1 MGKLQFDVNNQVEQ
15 PTIVLCENN
24 YKKIGNLNS
33 VTDIVYKDNMNA
45 ANSLSFTVHKHR
57 DNNELCSLWDKI
69 TDFRIVW
76 IPEFNEYFQIS
87 VSINET
93 DDIIKNVTATALCEA
108 ELSQINIYNLDINS
122 DNDIKFNNYER
133 TSFYNPDNTSLS
145 LLHRI
150 LSKVPHYKI
159 KHVDS
164 TLKNEKRTISAD
176 GTSVYDLLTGD
187 VTTEFD
193 CLFEF
198 DSTDRGVSV
207 YDLLNY
213 CPKCN
218 KRFEDNICPDCGNSS
233 QLIKG
238 YGQDTTIFIN
248 RDNLAQEITLDSN
261 ENEVKNCFKIIA
273 GDDVMS
279 SAVKDVSP
287 NGSEYIMYF
296 SEADYKNMYGGL
308 AKKLQNYDRTLKDN
322 EKQYTQILT
331 DLYNAYDN
339 KAYLISTMMPDI
351 THEVGTAAQQIAKL
365 TSSTLSPVAVKDVES
380 TSVYTVTNA
389 VLGIAKCL
397 INTTDFKLTIEDGST
412 FNNQI
417 WRGRFT
423 VASYIKDDDN
433 NPKDTATSE
442 YISITVNDDLQTYI
456 EQKIKRSIQK
466 EGSDNLSDLF
476 KIEKDEDFKST
487 LKLYCLKRLES
498 FLSAYDGCLQV
509 LNEANCGMSSSP
521 FYDKLYLPYYNRR
534 NYVED
539 EYNERAKQIEAVT
552 VNISNLEW
560 EKQSIQKIL
569 NLRTSL
575 GEEDYLAYL
584 TYLREDKYE
593 NSNYISDGLTNEEII
608 EQAKQLRE
616 KALKELKKSAEMKYT
631 ISSTLNNL
639 LALKEFEPIIN
650 YFETGNYIRMEVDN
664 IIYKMRLLSY
674 EVNFSEDNIQTI
686 NVEFSDVINA
696 KNNALGLK
704 EILDQAKSISSSYP
718 AVVNQMNKNTANAAI
733 APSWVENGLNLTN
746 LKIVST
752 ADNQN
757 MTVDEHG
764 LWMRMYDDITASYDP
779 CWAKL
784 QNNGLY
790 LTKDNG
796 KTIEVGVGEFVYVD
810 PVTKE
815 EVREY
820 GIIAKKIIGK
830 QILGEDRFGIYNA
843 NNTMEFSDNG
853 LFITTNGDDVKNSN
867 AFTIQKQYTK
877 ATGSV
882 YEKQF
887 YIDENGNVTL
897 AGGAKIKWENVN
909 SPEITDIDGLN
920 DYLTQLDGRIQTF
933 SQDDDPSADWTTPS
947 LKKEH
952 IGDIWLDTK
961 NSITRRWLGEKWETI
976 TDSEL
981 SELAKSKAQI
991 FTITPKPPYYVG
1003 DLWVQGENGDIL
1015 TCQQTRLEGGYIDA
1029 DWKIASK
1036 YTDDSGLQNFISND
1050 YADYIEETKDQLDK
1064 KTQTWYQANDP
1075 SIDWKDDSTK
1085 KEHVGDLWYNISST
1099 SKQTFVYISSYTWKE
1114 MEVSKE
1120 VFDTI
1125 DGKAS
1130 IYISKP
1136 NNYKSKDLWI
1146 LDIENSNG
1154 SNSTYPKYKQGTI
1167 LVSTK
1172 DNTGYNVSDW
1182 IEKVRYTDDTKAD
1195 SAYELAESA
1204 KNLGCKLQK
1213 CLGFTTEITSDYVIS
1228 PFIGGGYLQISSD
1241 NRGKVIIDPLGL
1253 VQQSH
1258 IFSIYNNNGDIVMG
1272 VDTSGNG
1279 TFSGDVITKNIIAT
1293 GGNIGGFTISDY
1305 AIDSRTHNA
1314 SNQITARVGMSTNWW
1329 AFYAGADY
1337 NWGTESSPVW
1347 NPIFCVGRDGTLYSQ
1362 NAIIKGNITAT
1373 SGNIGG
1379 FVISETGINSV
1390 DNRVGINTTA
1400 GWGVYAGDMVAGT
1413 DRHIFC
1419 VGLDGAL
1426 YAENASIV
1434 GNITA
1439 NSGRIGNW
1447 HIIDGNLR
1455 YVADENE
1462 QAYLTPTEF
1471 LLSRKEGANLHAYV
1485 GQIYMQNDSQ
1495 SRSISIDCNEGVIS
1509 LGGDWST
1516 PWGDVEG

>member
-1 MGKLQFDVNNQVEQ
+1 MGKLQFDINNQVEQ

-24 YKKIGNLNS
+24 YKKLGNLNS
-33 VTDIVYKDNMNA
+33 VINIVYKDNMKA
-45 ANSLSFTVHKHR
+45 ANPLSFTVHKYR
-57 DNNELCSLWDKI
+57 DNNELCNLWDKI
-69 TDFRIVW
+69 VDFKTVW
-76 IPEFNEYFQIS
+76 IPEFNEYFKIT

-93 DDIIKNVTATALCEA
+93 DDIVKNVTGTALCEF
-108 ELSQINIYNLDINS
+108 ELAQINLYNLDINS
-122 DNDIKFNNYER
+122 DDDIKYNNYER
-133 TSFYNPDNTSLS
+133 TSFYNPDNTSIS

-150 LSKVPHYKI
+150 LSKVPHYTI
-159 KHVDS
+159 KYVDN
-164 TLKNEKRTISAD
+164 TLKSEKRTVSAD
-176 GTSVYDLLTGD
+176 GTSIYDFLTGD
-187 VTTEFD
+187 VSTEFD
-193 CLFEF
+193 CLFKF
-198 DSTDRGVSV
+198 DSTDRSISV

-218 KRFEDNICPDCGNSS
+218 KRIEDDICPDCGNT

-238 YGQDTTIFIN
+238 YGQDTTIFVS
-248 RDNLAQEITLDSN
+248 RDNLGQEMTLDSN
-261 ENEVKNCFKIIA
+261 EGEVKNCFKIIA

-279 SAVKDVSP
+279 AAVKDVSP
-287 NGSEYIMYF
+287 NGSEYITYF
-296 SEADYKNMYGGL
+296 SDSDYGNMQTEL
-308 AKKLQNYDRTLKDN
+308 AKKLKDYDRTVKDN
-322 EKQYTQILT
+322 EKQYTQVLT
-331 DLYNAYDN
+331 DLYDGYDN
-339 KAYLISTMMPDI
+339 KAYLTSTMMPDI
-351 THEVGTAAQQIAKL
+351 SHEVGTAAEQIAKL
-365 TSSTLSPVAVKDVES
+365 TSATLSPVAVKDVS
-380 TSVYTVTNA
+380 ITSVYTVTNA
-389 VLGIAKCL
+389 VLGMAKCL
-397 INTTDFKLTIEDGST
+397 VDTTNFKLTIEDGST
-412 FNNQI
+412 LRNQT
-417 WRGRFT
+417 WHGRFT
-423 VASYIKDDDN
+423 IASYVKDNDG
-433 NPKDTATSE
+433 NPKDTATSNE
-442 YISITVNDDLQTYI
+442 IAVMVNDDLQTYI
-456 EQKIKRSIQK
+456 EQKVKRSIQK
-466 EGSDNLSDLF
+466 EGSDDLSDLF

-487 LKLYCLKRLES
+487 LNLYCLKRLES
-498 FLSAYDGCLQV
+498 FMNAYDGCLQV
-509 LNEANCGMSSSP
+509 LNESNCGMSSSP
-521 FYDKLYLPYYNRR
+521 FYQDLYLPYYNRR
-534 NYVED
+534 NYIED
-539 EYNERAKQIEAVT
+539 EYNERAKQIEAVET
-552 VNISNLEW
+552 NISNLEW
-560 EKQSIQKIL
+560 EKQSIQRAL
-569 NLRTSL
+569 NLVTFL
-575 GEEDYLAYL
+575 GQDDYLLYL

-593 NSNYISDGLTNEEII
+593 NSNYVSDGLSNEEII

-631 ISSTLNNL
+631 ITATLSNL

-650 YFETGNYIRMEVDN
+650 YFEVGNYIRMQIDET
-664 IIYKMRLLSY
+664 IYKMRLLSY
-674 EVNFSEDNIQTI
+674 EITFSEDNIQTI

-696 KNNALGLK
+696 KNNVLGIK
-704 EILDQAKSISSSYP
+704 QILDQAKSISSSFP
-718 AVVNQMNKNTANAAI
+718 SVVNQMNKNTTNAAL

-757 MTVDEHG
+757 MTVDNHG
-764 LWMRMYDDITASYDP
+764 LWMRKYDDITASYDP

-790 LTKDNG
+790 LTKNNG

-815 EVREY
+815 EIQEY

-909 SPEITDIDGLN
+909 TPEITDINGLN

-933 SQDDDPSADWTTPS
+933 SQDDDPSIGWTTPS

-952 IGDIWLDTK
+952 IGDIWFDTK
-961 NSITRRWLGEKWETI
+961 NSVARRWTGEKWEAT

-991 FTITPKPPYYVG
+991 FTITPKPPYYDG
-1003 DLWVQGENGDIL
+1003 DLWVQGKNGDIL
-1015 TCQQTRLEGGYIDA
+1015 TCQQTRLEGNYVDA

-1036 YTDDSGLQNFISND
+1036 YTDD
-1050 YADYIEETKDQLDK
+1050 
-1064 KTQTWYQANDP
+1064 
-1075 SIDWKDDSTK
+1075 
-1085 KEHVGDLWYNISST
+1085 
-1099 SKQTFVYISSYTWKE
+1099 
-1114 MEVSKE
+1114 
-1120 VFDTI
+1120 
-1125 DGKAS
+1125 
-1130 IYISKP
+1130 
-1136 NNYKSKDLWI
+1136 
-1146 LDIENSNG
+1146 
-1154 SNSTYPKYKQGTI
+1154 
-1167 LVSTK
+1167 
-1172 DNTGYNVSDW
+1172 
-1182 IEKVRYTDDTKAD
+1182 TKAN

-1204 KNLGCKLQK
+1204 KNLGGKLQK

-1228 PFIGGGYLQISSD
+1228 PLIGGGYLQISSD

-1373 SGNIGG
+1373 SGNIAG
-1379 FVISETGINSV
+1379 FVISATGINSI

-1400 GWGVYAGDMVAGT
+1400 GWGVYAGAIVSGT
-1413 DRHIFC
+1413 DRHVFC

-1426 YAENASIV
+1426 YAENATIV

-1439 NSGRIGNW
+1439 NTGRIGNW
-1447 HIIDGNLR
+1447 NIVDGNLK
-1455 YVADENE
+1455 YIADENE

-1509 LGGDWST
+1509 LGGSWTT
-1516 PWGDVEG
+1516 PWGDVEE

>member
-33 VTDIVYKDNMNA
+33 VTDIAYKDNMNP

-57 DNNELCSLWDKI
+57 DNNELCSLWNKI

-93 DDIIKNVTATALCEA
+93 DEIIKNVTATALCEA

-133 TSFYNPDNTSLS
+133 TSFYNPSNTSLS

-150 LSKVPHYKI
+150 LSRVPHYKI
-159 KHVDS
+159 NHVDD
-164 TLKNEKRTISAD
+164 TLKNEKRIISAD

-187 VTTEFD
+187 VATEFD
-193 CLFEF
+193 CLFKF
-198 DSTDRGVSV
+198 DSTNRSISA

-218 KRFEDNICPDCGNSS
+218 KRIEDDICPDCGNTE
-233 QLIKG
+233 LVKG
-238 YGQDTTIFIN
+238 YGKDTTIFVN
-248 RDNLAQEITLDSN
+248 KDNLAQEITLDSN
-261 ENEVKNCFKIIA
+261 ESEVKNCFKIIA
-273 GDDVMS
+273 GDDIMS
-279 SAVKDVSP
+279 AAVKDVSP
-287 NGSEYIMYF
+287 NGSEYITYF
-296 SEADYKNMYGGL
+296 SDSDYGNMQTEL
-308 AKKLQNYDRTLKDN
+308 AKKLKDYDRTVKDN
-322 EKQYTQILT
+322 EKQYTQVLT
-331 DLYNAYDN
+331 DLYDGYDN
-339 KAYLISTMMPDI
+339 KAYLTSTMMPDI
-351 THEVGTAAQQIAKL
+351 SHEVGTAAEQIAKL
-365 TSSTLSPVAVKDVES
+365 TSATLSPVAVKDVS
-380 TSVYTVTNA
+380 ITSVYTVTNA
-389 VLGIAKCL
+389 VLGMAKCL
-397 INTTDFKLTIEDGST
+397 VDTTNFKLTIEDGST
-412 FNNQI
+412 LRNQT
-417 WRGRFT
+417 WHGRFT
-423 VASYIKDDDN
+423 IASYVKDNDG
-433 NPKDTATSE
+433 NPKDTATSNE
-442 YISITVNDDLQTYI
+442 IAVMVNDDLQTYI
-456 EQKIKRSIQK
+456 EQKVKRSIQK
-466 EGSDNLSDLF
+466 EGSDDLSDLF
-476 KIEKDEDFKST
+476 KIEDDDKFKST
-487 LKLYCLKRLES
+487 LNLYCLKRLES
-498 FLSAYDGCLQV
+498 FLAAYDTCLQV
-509 LNEANCGMSSSP
+509 LNEANCGMSNSP
-521 FYDKLYLPYYNRR
+521 FYEKLYLPYYNRR
-534 NYVED
+534 NYIED
-539 EYNERAKQIEAVT
+539 EYNERAKQIESVVT
-552 VNISNLEW
+552 NIANLEW
-560 EKQSIQKIL
+560 EKQTIQKML
-569 NLRTSL
+569 NLRTYL
-575 GEEDYLAYL
+575 GESDYLSYL

-593 NSNYISDGLTNEEII
+593 NSNYISDGLTNEEVI

-631 ISSTLNNL
+631 ITATLSNL

-650 YFETGNYIRMEVDN
+650 YFEVGNYIRMQIDET
-664 IIYKMRLLSY
+664 IYKMRLLSY
-674 EVNFSEDNIQTI
+674 EITFSEDNIQTI

-696 KNNALGLK
+696 KNNALGIK
-704 EILDQAKSISSSYP
+704 QILDQAKSISSSFP
-718 AVVNQMNKNTANAAI
+718 SVVNQMNKNTENAAL

-757 MTVDEHG
+757 MVVDEHG
-764 LWMRMYDDITASYDP
+764 LWMRKYDDITASYDP

-790 LTKDNG
+790 LTKNNG

-815 EVREY
+815 EIQEY

-882 YEKQF
+882 YEKQL

-909 SPEITDIDGLN
+909 TPEITDINGLN

-933 SQDDDPSADWTTPS
+933 SQDDDPSIDWTTPS

-961 NSITRRWLGEKWETI
+961 NSVTRRWTGEKWETI

-991 FTITPKPPYYVG
+991 FTITPKPPYYIG
-1003 DLWVQGENGDIL
+1003 DLWVQGKNGDIL
-1015 TCQQTRLEGGYIDA
+1015 TCQQSRLEGNYVDA

-1036 YTDDSGLQNFISND
+1036 YTDD
-1050 YADYIEETKDQLDK
+1050 TR
-1064 KTQTWYQANDP
+1064 AN
-1075 SIDWKDDSTK
+1075 
-1085 KEHVGDLWYNISST
+1085 
-1099 SKQTFVYISSYTWKE
+1099 
-1114 MEVSKE
+1114 
-1120 VFDTI
+1120 
-1125 DGKAS
+1125 
-1130 IYISKP
+1130 
-1136 NNYKSKDLWI
+1136 
-1146 LDIENSNG
+1146 
-1154 SNSTYPKYKQGTI
+1154 
-1167 LVSTK
+1167 
-1172 DNTGYNVSDW
+1172 
-1182 IEKVRYTDDTKAD
+1182 

-1204 KNLGCKLQK
+1204 KNLGNKLQK
-1213 CLGFTTEITSDYVIS
+1213 CLGFTTEISSNYVIS
-1228 PFIGGGYLQISSD
+1228 PYIGGGYLQISSD
-1241 NRGKVIIDPLGL
+1241 NTGKVIIDPLGL

-1258 IFSIYNNNGDIVMG
+1258 IFAIYNTNGDVVMG

-1279 TFSGDVITKNIIAT
+1279 TFSGDVTTKNIIAT

-1373 SGNIGG
+1373 SGNIAG
-1379 FVISETGINSV
+1379 FVISATGINSI

-1400 GWGVYAGDMVAGT
+1400 GWGVYAGAIVSGT
-1413 DRHIFC
+1413 DRHVFC

-1426 YAENASIV
+1426 YAENATIV

-1439 NSGRIGNW
+1439 NTGRIGNW
-1447 HIIDGNLR
+1447 NIVDGNLR
-1455 YVADENE
+1455 YIADENE

-1509 LGGDWST
+1509 LGGSWTT
-1516 PWGDVEG
+1516 PWGDVEE

>member
-93 DDIIKNVTATALCEA
+93 DEIIKNVTATALCEA

-273 GDDVMS
+273 GNDVMS

-830 QILGEDRFGIYNA
+830 QILGEDSFGIYNA

-853 LFITTNGDDVKNSN
+853 LFITTNGDDGKNSN

-897 AGGAKIKWENVN
+897 GGGAKIKWENVN
-909 SPEITDIDGLN
+909 SPEITDITGLN
-920 DYLTQLDGRIQTF
+920 HYLEQLDGRIQTF
-933 SQDDDPSADWTTPS
+933 SQDNDPSLDWTTPS

-952 IGDIWLDTK
+952 VGDIWFDTK
-961 NSITRRWLGEKWETI
+961 NSVTRRWTGEKWEAT

-1003 DLWVQGENGDIL
+1003 DLWAQGQNGDIL
-1015 TCQQTRLEGGYIDA
+1015 RCKQTRITGSYVDA
-1029 DWKIASK
+1029 DWEIASK
-1036 YTDDSGLQNFISND
+1036 YTDD
-1050 YADYIEETKDQLDK
+1050 TR
-1064 KTQTWYQANDP
+1064 AN
-1075 SIDWKDDSTK
+1075 
-1085 KEHVGDLWYNISST
+1085 
-1099 SKQTFVYISSYTWKE
+1099 
-1114 MEVSKE
+1114 
-1120 VFDTI
+1120 
-1125 DGKAS
+1125 
-1130 IYISKP
+1130 
-1136 NNYKSKDLWI
+1136 
-1146 LDIENSNG
+1146 
-1154 SNSTYPKYKQGTI
+1154 
-1167 LVSTK
+1167 
-1172 DNTGYNVSDW
+1172 
-1182 IEKVRYTDDTKAD
+1182 
-1195 SAYELAESA
+1195 SAYDLAESA
-1204 KNLGCKLQK
+1204 KNLGNTLQK
-1213 CLGFTTEITSDYVIS
+1213 CLGFTTEISSNYVIS
-1228 PFIGGGYLQISSD
+1228 PYIGGGYLQISSD
-1241 NRGKVIIDPLGL
+1241 NTGKVIIDPLGL

-1258 IFSIYNNNGDIVMG
+1258 IFAIYNKSGDVVMG

-1279 TFSGDVITKNIIAT
+1279 TFAGDVTTKNIIAT
-1293 GGNIGGFTISDY
+1293 GGNIGGFIVDENGLFNVTD
-1305 AIDSRTHNA
+1305 N
-1314 SNQITARVGMSTNWW
+1314 VGCGMQKFGHGS
-1329 AFYAGADY
+1329 AFWAGAGGIG
-1337 NWGTESSPVW
+1337 NG
-1347 NPIFCVGRDGTLYSQ
+1347 GQ
-1362 NAIIKGNITAT
+1362 NAEFKVYHDGSLIATKATIQGNITAT

-1379 FVISETGINSV
+1379 FVISTTGINSA
-1390 DNRVGINTTA
+1390 DNKVGINTTA

-1426 YAENASIV
+1426 YAENANIV

-1447 HIIDGNLR
+1447 HIVDGNLR

-1495 SRSISIDCNEGVIS
+1495 SRSISIDCNEGVIA

-1516 PWGDVEG
+1516 PWGDIED

>member
-1 MGKLQFDVNNQVEQ
+1 MGKLQFDINNQVEQ

-24 YKKIGNLNS
+24 YKKLGNLNS
-33 VTDIVYKDNMNA
+33 VTNIVYKDNMNA
-45 ANSLSFTVHKHR
+45 TNSLSFIVHKHR
-57 DNNELCSLWDKI
+57 DNNELCNLWDKI
-69 TDFRIVW
+69 VDFKTVW
-76 IPEFNEYFQIS
+76 IPEFNEYFKIT

-93 DDIIKNVTATALCEA
+93 DDIVKNVTGTALCEF
-108 ELSQINIYNLDINS
+108 ELAQINLYNLDINS
-122 DNDIKFNNYER
+122 DDDIKYNNYER
-133 TSFYNPDNTSLS
+133 TSFYNPDNTSIS

-150 LSKVPHYKI
+150 LSKIPHYTI
-159 KHVDS
+159 KHVDN
-164 TLKNEKRTISAD
+164 TLKSEKRTVSAD

-187 VTTEFD
+187 VATEFD
-193 CLFEF
+193 CLFKF
-198 DSTDRGVSV
+198 DSINRSISA

-218 KRFEDNICPDCGNSS
+218 KRIEDDICPDCGNTE
-233 QLIKG
+233 LVKG
-238 YGQDTTIFIN
+238 YGKDTTIFVN
-248 RDNLAQEITLDSN
+248 KDNLAQEITLDSN
-261 ENEVKNCFKIIA
+261 ESEVKNCFKIIG
-273 GDDVMS
+273 GDDIMS
-279 SAVKDVSP
+279 AAVKDVSP
-287 NGSEYIMYF
+287 NGSEYVTYF
-296 SEADYKNMYGGL
+296 EADYKNMYGGL
-308 AKKLQNYDRTLKDN
+308 DKKLQDYSKTLQDN

-331 DLYNAYDN
+331 DLYDAYDN
-339 KAYLISTMMPDI
+339 KSYLTSTMMPDI
-351 THEVGTAAQQIAKL
+351 THEVGTSAEQIAKL
-365 TSSTLSPVAVKDVES
+365 TSATLSPVAVKDIS
-380 TSVYTVTNA
+380 TASVYTVTNA
-389 VLGIAKCL
+389 VLGMAKCL
-397 INTTDFKLTIEDGST
+397 INTTDFKLTIEEGST
-412 FNNQI
+412 FSKQI
-417 WRGRFT
+417 WHGRFT
-423 VASYIKDDDN
+423 VESYIKNDDN
-433 NPKDTATSE
+433 EPNDTATSG
-442 YISITVNDDLQTYI
+442 YISVTVNDDVQTYI
-456 EQKIKRSIQK
+456 EQKVKRSIQK
-466 EGSDNLSDLF
+466 EGSDDLSDLF
-476 KIEKDEDFKST
+476 KIENDDDFKST
-487 LKLYCLKRLES
+487 LNLYCLKRLES
-498 FLSAYDGCLQV
+498 FMNAYDGCLQV
-509 LNEANCGMSSSP
+509 LNESNCGMSSSP
-521 FYDKLYLPYYNRR
+521 FYQDLYLPYYNRR
-534 NYVED
+534 NYIED
-539 EYNERAKQIEAVT
+539 EYNERAKQIEAVET
-552 VNISNLEW
+552 NISNLEW
-560 EKQSIQKIL
+560 EKQSIQRAL
-569 NLRTSL
+569 NLVTFL
-575 GEEDYLAYL
+575 GQDDYLLYL

-593 NSNYISDGLTNEEII
+593 NSNYVSDGLSNEEII

-639 LALKEFEPIIN
+639 LVLKEFEPIVD

-674 EVNFSEDNIQTI
+674 EINFSEDNIQTI

-764 LWMRMYDDITASYDP
+764 LWMRKYDDITASYNP

-790 LTKDNG
+790 LTKNNG

-830 QILGEDRFGIYNA
+830 QILGEDSFGIYNA

-853 LFITTNGDDVKNSN
+853 LFITTNGDDGKNSN

-897 AGGAKIKWENVN
+897 GGGAKIKWENVN
-909 SPEITDIDGLN
+909 TPEITDIDGLN

-933 SQDDDPSADWTTPS
+933 SQDDDPSIDWTTPS

-952 IGDIWLDTK
+952 IGDVWLDTK
-961 NSITRRWLGEKWETI
+961 NSVTRRWIGEKWETI

-1003 DLWVQGENGDIL
+1003 DLWVQGKNGDIL

-1099 SKQTFVYISSYTWKE
+1099 SKQTFVYTSSYIWKE

-1130 IYISKP
+1130 IYVSKP

-1167 LVSTK
+1167 LVSIK
-1172 DNTGYNVSDW
+1172 DNTSYNVSDW
-1182 IEKVRYTDDTKAD
+1182 TEKVRYTDDTRAN

-1204 KNLGCKLQK
+1204 KNLGSKLQK

-1228 PFIGGGYLQISSD
+1228 PYIGGGYLQISSD
-1241 NRGKVIIDPLGL
+1241 NTGKVVIDPLGL
-1253 VQQSH
+1253 VQQSY
-1258 IFSIYNNNGDIVMG
+1258 IFSIFNNNGDIVMG

-1279 TFSGDVITKNIIAT
+1279 VFSGDVVTRNIIAT
-1293 GGNIGGFTISDY
+1293 GGNIGGFVVDENGLFNVTD
-1305 AIDSRTHNA
+1305 N
-1314 SNQITARVGMSTNWW
+1314 VGCGMQKFGHGS
-1329 AFYAGADY
+1329 AFWAGAGGIG
-1337 NWGTESSPVW
+1337 NG
-1347 NPIFCVGRDGTLYSQ
+1347 GQ
-1362 NAIIKGNITAT
+1362 NAEFKVYHDGSLIATKATIKGNITAT

-1400 GWGVYAGDMVAGT
+1400 GWGVYAGDMVTGT

-1447 HIIDGNLR
+1447 HIVDGNLR

-1516 PWGDVEG
+1516 PWGDIEE

>member
-33 VTDIVYKDNMNA
+33 VTDIAYKDNMNP

-57 DNNELCSLWDKI
+57 DNNELCSLWNKI

-93 DDIIKNVTATALCEA
+93 DEIIKNVTATALCEA

-133 TSFYNPDNTSLS
+133 TSFYNPSNTSLS

-150 LSKVPHYKI
+150 LSRVPHYKI
-159 KHVDS
+159 NHVDD
-164 TLKNEKRTISAD
+164 TLKNEKRIISAD

-187 VTTEFD
+187 VATEFD
-193 CLFEF
+193 CLFKF
-198 DSTDRGVSV
+198 DSTNRSISA

-218 KRFEDNICPDCGNSS
+218 KRIEDDICPDCGNTE
-233 QLIKG
+233 LVKG
-238 YGQDTTIFIN
+238 YGKDTTIFVN
-248 RDNLAQEITLDSN
+248 KDNLAQEITLDSN
-261 ENEVKNCFKIIA
+261 ESEVKNCFKIIA
-273 GDDVMS
+273 GDDIMS
-279 SAVKDVSP
+279 AAVKDVSP
-287 NGSEYIMYF
+287 NGSEYITYF
-296 SEADYKNMYGGL
+296 SDSDYGNMQTEL
-308 AKKLQNYDRTLKDN
+308 AKKLKDYDRTVKDN
-322 EKQYTQILT
+322 EKQYTQVLT
-331 DLYNAYDN
+331 DLYDGYDN
-339 KAYLISTMMPDI
+339 KAYLTSTMMPDI
-351 THEVGTAAQQIAKL
+351 SHEVGTAAEQIAKL
-365 TSSTLSPVAVKDVES
+365 TSATLSPVAVKDVS
-380 TSVYTVTNA
+380 ITSVYTVTNA
-389 VLGIAKCL
+389 VLGMAKCL
-397 INTTDFKLTIEDGST
+397 VDTTNFKLTIEDGST
-412 FNNQI
+412 LRNQT
-417 WRGRFT
+417 WHGRFT
-423 VASYIKDDDN
+423 IASYVKDNDG
-433 NPKDTATSE
+433 NPKDTATSNE
-442 YISITVNDDLQTYI
+442 IAVMVNDDLQTYI
-456 EQKIKRSIQK
+456 EQKVKRSIQK
-466 EGSDNLSDLF
+466 EGSDDLSDLF

-498 FLSAYDGCLQV
+498 FLNAYDGCLQV
-509 LNEANCGMSSSP
+509 LNEANCGMSNSP
-521 FYDKLYLPYYNRR
+521 FYEKLYLPYYNRR
-534 NYVED
+534 NYIED
-539 EYNERAKQIEAVT
+539 EYNERAKQIESVVT
-552 VNISNLEW
+552 NIANLEW
-560 EKQSIQKIL
+560 EKQTIQKML
-569 NLRTSL
+569 NLRTYL
-575 GEEDYLAYL
+575 GESDYLSYL

-639 LALKEFEPIIN
+639 LVLKEFEPIIN

-664 IIYKMRLLSY
+664 TIYKMRLLSY

-704 EILDQAKSISSSYP
+704 EILDQAKSISSSFP
-718 AVVNQMNKNTANAAI
+718 SVVNQMNKNTENAAL

-757 MTVDEHG
+757 MVVDEHG
-764 LWMRMYDDITASYDP
+764 LWMRKYDDITASYDP

-790 LTKDNG
+790 LTKNNG

-815 EVREY
+815 EIQEY

-882 YEKQF
+882 YEKQL

-909 SPEITDIDGLN
+909 TPEITDINGLN

-933 SQDDDPSADWTTPS
+933 SQDDDPSIDWTTPS

-961 NSITRRWLGEKWETI
+961 NSVTRRWTGEKWETI

-991 FTITPKPPYYVG
+991 FTITPKPPYYIG
-1003 DLWVQGENGDIL
+1003 DLWVQGKNGDIL
-1015 TCQQTRLEGGYIDA
+1015 TCQQSRLEGNYVDA

-1036 YTDDSGLQNFISND
+1036 YTDD
-1050 YADYIEETKDQLDK
+1050 TR
-1064 KTQTWYQANDP
+1064 AN
-1075 SIDWKDDSTK
+1075 
-1085 KEHVGDLWYNISST
+1085 
-1099 SKQTFVYISSYTWKE
+1099 
-1114 MEVSKE
+1114 
-1120 VFDTI
+1120 
-1125 DGKAS
+1125 
-1130 IYISKP
+1130 
-1136 NNYKSKDLWI
+1136 
-1146 LDIENSNG
+1146 
-1154 SNSTYPKYKQGTI
+1154 
-1167 LVSTK
+1167 
-1172 DNTGYNVSDW
+1172 
-1182 IEKVRYTDDTKAD
+1182 

-1204 KNLGCKLQK
+1204 KNLGNKLQK
-1213 CLGFTTEITSDYVIS
+1213 CLGFTTEISSNYVIS
-1228 PFIGGGYLQISSD
+1228 PYIGGGYLQISSD
-1241 NRGKVIIDPLGL
+1241 NTGKVIIDPLGL

-1258 IFSIYNNNGDIVMG
+1258 IFAIYNTNGDVVMG

-1279 TFSGDVITKNIIAT
+1279 TFSGDVTTKNIIAT

-1373 SGNIGG
+1373 SGNIAG
-1379 FVISETGINSV
+1379 FVISATGINSI

-1400 GWGVYAGDMVAGT
+1400 GWGVYAGAIVSGT
-1413 DRHIFC
+1413 DRHVFC

-1426 YAENASIV
+1426 YAENATIV

-1439 NSGRIGNW
+1439 NTGRIGNW
-1447 HIIDGNLR
+1447 NIVDGNLR
-1455 YVADENE
+1455 YIADENE

-1509 LGGDWST
+1509 LGGSWTT
-1516 PWGDVEG
+1516 PWGDVEE

>member
-24 YKKIGNLNS
+24 YKKIGNINS

-57 DNNELCSLWDKI
+57 DNNELCNLWDKI
-69 TDFRIVW
+69 VDFKTVW
-76 IPEFNEYFQIS
+76 IPEFNEYFKIT

-93 DDIIKNVTATALCEA
+93 DDIVKNVTGTALCEF
-108 ELSQINIYNLDINS
+108 ELAQINLYNLDINS
-122 DNDIKFNNYER
+122 DDDIKYNNYER

-159 KHVDS
+159 KHVDN

-261 ENEVKNCFKIIA
+261 ENEVKNCSKIIA

-287 NGSEYIMYF
+287 NGSEYIIYF

-322 EKQYTQILT
+322 EKQYTQVLT
-331 DLYNAYDN
+331 DLYDGYDN
-339 KAYLISTMMPDI
+339 KAYLTSTMMPDI
-351 THEVGTAAQQIAKL
+351 SHEVGTAAEQIAKL
-365 TSSTLSPVAVKDVES
+365 TSATLSPVAVKDVS
-380 TSVYTVTNA
+380 ITSVYTVTNA
-389 VLGIAKCL
+389 VLGMAKCL
-397 INTTDFKLTIEDGST
+397 VDTTNFKLTIEDGST
-412 FNNQI
+412 LRNQT
-417 WRGRFT
+417 WHGRFT
-423 VASYIKDDDN
+423 IASYVKDNDR
-433 NPKDTATSE
+433 NPKDTATSNE
-442 YISITVNDDLQTYI
+442 IAVMVNDDLQTYI
-456 EQKIKRSIQK
+456 EQKVKRSIQK
-466 EGSDNLSDLF
+466 EGSDDLSDLF

-498 FLSAYDGCLQV
+498 FLNAYDGCLQV
-509 LNEANCGMSSSP
+509 LNEANCGMSNSP
-521 FYDKLYLPYYNRR
+521 FYEKLYLPYYNRR
-534 NYVED
+534 NYIED
-539 EYNERAKQIEAVT
+539 EYNERAKQIESVVT
-552 VNISNLEW
+552 NIANLEW
-560 EKQSIQKIL
+560 EKQTIQKML
-569 NLRTSL
+569 NLRTYL
-575 GEEDYLAYL
+575 GESDYLSYL

-593 NSNYISDGLTNEEII
+593 NSNYISDGLTNEEVI
-608 EQAKQLRE
+608 EQAKQLRK

-631 ISSTLNNL
+631 ITATLSNL

-650 YFETGNYIRMEVDN
+650 YFEVGNYIRMQIDET
-664 IIYKMRLLSY
+664 IYKMRLLSY
-674 EVNFSEDNIQTI
+674 EITFSEDNIQTI

-696 KNNALGLK
+696 KNNALVIK
-704 EILDQAKSISSSYP
+704 QILDQAKSISSSFP
-718 AVVNQMNKNTANAAI
+718 SVVNQMNKNTENAAL

-746 LKIVST
+746 LKIVSA

-757 MTVDEHG
+757 MVVDEHG
-764 LWMRMYDDITASYDP
+764 LWMRMYDDITCTFSP

-790 LTKDNG
+790 LTKNNG

-830 QILGEDRFGIYNA
+830 QILGEDSFGIYNA

-853 LFITTNGDDVKNSN
+853 LFITTNGDDGKNSN

-909 SPEITDIDGLN
+909 SPEITDITGLN
-920 DYLTQLDGRIQTF
+920 HYLEQLDGRIQTF
-933 SQDDDPSADWTTPS
+933 SQDDDPSLDWTTPS

-952 IGDIWLDTK
+952 IGDIWFDTK
-961 NSITRRWLGEKWETI
+961 NSVTRRWTGEKWEAT

-991 FTITPKPPYYVG
+991 FTITPKPPYYIG
-1003 DLWVQGENGDIL
+1003 DLWVQGQNGDIL
-1015 TCQQTRLEGGYIDA
+1015 KCKQTRMTGNYVDA
-1029 DWKIASK
+1029 DWEVASK
-1036 YTDDSGLQNFISND
+1036 YTDDSSLNSFISGD
-1050 YADYIEETKDQLDK
+1050 YKEYIEDTKNQLDK
-1064 KTQTWYQANDP
+1064 KTQTWYQADDP
-1075 SIDWKDDSTK
+1075 AADWKDDDTK
-1085 KEHVGDLWYNISST
+1085 KEHIGDLWYNISST
-1099 SKQTFVYISSYTWKE
+1099 SKQTFVYTSSYAWKE

-1130 IYISKP
+1130 IYVSKP
-1136 NNYKSKDLWI
+1136 NNYKAKDLWI
-1146 LDIENSNG
+1146 LDVDNADGKNG
-1154 SNSTYPKYKQGTI
+1154 TYPRYKQGTI

-1172 DNTGYNVSDW
+1172 DNTRYSASDW
-1182 IEKVRYTDDTKAD
+1182 IEKVRYTDDTKAN

-1204 KNLGCKLQK
+1204 KNLGNTLQK
-1213 CLGFTTEITSDYVIS
+1213 CLGFTTEISSNYVIS

-1241 NRGKVIIDPLGL
+1241 NTGKVIIDPLGL

-1258 IFSIYNNNGDIVMG
+1258 IFAIYNKSGDVVMG

-1279 TFSGDVITKNIIAT
+1279 TFAGDVTTKNIIAT
-1293 GGNIGGFTISDY
+1293 GGNIGGFIVDENGLFNVTD
-1305 AIDSRTHNA
+1305 N
-1314 SNQITARVGMSTNWW
+1314 VGCGMQKFGHGS
-1329 AFYAGADY
+1329 AFWAGAGGIG
-1337 NWGTESSPVW
+1337 NG
-1347 NPIFCVGRDGTLYSQ
+1347 GQ
-1362 NAIIKGNITAT
+1362 NAEFKVYHDGSLIATKATIQGNITAT

-1379 FVISETGINSV
+1379 FVISTTGINSA
-1390 DNRVGINTTA
+1390 DNKVGINTTA

-1426 YAENASIV
+1426 YAENANIV

-1447 HIIDGNLR
+1447 HIVDGNLR

-1495 SRSISIDCNEGVIS
+1495 SRSISIDCNEGVIA

-1516 PWGDVEG
+1516 PWGDIED

>member
-33 VTDIVYKDNMNA
+33 VTDIAYKDNMNP

-57 DNNELCSLWDKI
+57 DNNELCSLWNKI

-93 DDIIKNVTATALCEA
+93 DEIIKNVTATALCEA

-133 TSFYNPDNTSLS
+133 TSFYNPSNTSLS

-150 LSKVPHYKI
+150 LSRVPHYKI
-159 KHVDS
+159 NHVDD
-164 TLKNEKRTISAD
+164 TLKNEKRIISAD

-187 VTTEFD
+187 VATEFD
-193 CLFEF
+193 CLFKF
-198 DSTDRGVSV
+198 DSTNRSISA

-218 KRFEDNICPDCGNSS
+218 KRIEDDICPDCGNTE
-233 QLIKG
+233 LVKG
-238 YGQDTTIFIN
+238 YGKDTTIFVN
-248 RDNLAQEITLDSN
+248 KDNLAQEITLDSN
-261 ENEVKNCFKIIA
+261 ESEVKNCFKIIA
-273 GDDVMS
+273 GDDIMS
-279 SAVKDVSP
+279 AAVKDVSP
-287 NGSEYIMYF
+287 NGSEYITYF
-296 SEADYKNMYGGL
+296 SDSDYGNMQTEL
-308 AKKLQNYDRTLKDN
+308 AKKLKDYDRTVKDN
-322 EKQYTQILT
+322 EKQYTQVLT
-331 DLYNAYDN
+331 DLYDGYDN
-339 KAYLISTMMPDI
+339 KAYLTSTMMPDI
-351 THEVGTAAQQIAKL
+351 SHEVGTAAEQIAKL
-365 TSSTLSPVAVKDVES
+365 TSATLSPVAVKDVS
-380 TSVYTVTNA
+380 ITSVYTVTNA
-389 VLGIAKCL
+389 VLGMAKCL
-397 INTTDFKLTIEDGST
+397 VDTTNFKLTIEDGST
-412 FNNQI
+412 LRNQT
-417 WRGRFT
+417 WHGRFT
-423 VASYIKDDDN
+423 IASYVKDNDE
-433 NPKDTATSE
+433 NPKDTATSNE
-442 YISITVNDDLQTYI
+442 IAVMVNDDLQTYI
-456 EQKIKRSIQK
+456 EQKVKRSIQK
-466 EGSDNLSDLF
+466 EGSDDLSDLF

-498 FLSAYDGCLQV
+498 FLNAYDGCLQV
-509 LNEANCGMSSSP
+509 LNEANCGMSNSP
-521 FYDKLYLPYYNRR
+521 FYEKLYLPYYNRR
-534 NYVED
+534 NYIED
-539 EYNERAKQIEAVT
+539 EYNERAKQIESVVT
-552 VNISNLEW
+552 NIANLEW
-560 EKQSIQKIL
+560 EKQTIQKML
-569 NLRTSL
+569 NLRTYL
-575 GEEDYLAYL
+575 GESDYLSYL

-639 LALKEFEPIIN
+639 LVLKEFEPIIN

-664 IIYKMRLLSY
+664 TIYKMRLLSY

-757 MTVDEHG
+757 MTVDNHG
-764 LWMRMYDDITASYDP
+764 LWMRKYDDITASYDP

-790 LTKDNG
+790 LTKNNG

-815 EVREY
+815 EIQEY

-830 QILGEDRFGIYNA
+830 QILGEDSFGIYNT

-853 LFITTNGDDVKNSN
+853 LFITTNGDDGKNSN

-882 YEKQF
+882 CEKQF

-897 AGGAKIKWENVN
+897 GGGAKIKWENVN
-909 SPEITDIDGLN
+909 TPEITDIDGLN

-933 SQDDDPSADWTTPS
+933 SQDDDPSIDWTTPS

-952 IGDIWLDTK
+952 IGDIWVDTK
-961 NSITRRWLGEKWETI
+961 NSITRRWLGEKWGTI

-991 FTITPKPPYYVG
+991 FTITPKPPYYIG
-1003 DLWVQGENGDIL
+1003 DLWVQGKNGDIL
-1015 TCQQTRLEGGYIDA
+1015 TCQQTRLEGNYIDA

-1036 YTDDSGLQNFISND
+1036 YTDDTELQNFITND
-1050 YADYIEETKDQLDK
+1050 YVEYIKDTKNQLDK

-1075 SIDWKDDSTK
+1075 SVNWNDTDTK
-1085 KEHVGDLWYNISST
+1085 NEHVGDLWYNISST
-1099 SKQTFVYISSYTWKE
+1099 SKKTFVYTTSYVWKE

-1120 VFDTI
+1120 VFDII

-1130 IYISKP
+1130 IYVSKP

-1146 LDIENSNG
+1146 LDVENSNG

-1167 LVSTK
+1167 LVSVK
-1172 DNTGYNVSDW
+1172 DNTDYNVSDW
-1182 IEKVRYTDDTKAD
+1182 VEKVRYTDDTRAD
-1195 SAYELAESA
+1195 SAYQLAESA
-1204 KNLGCKLQK
+1204 KNLGNKLQK
-1213 CLGFTTEITSDYVIS
+1213 CLGFTTEISSNYVIS
-1228 PFIGGGYLQISSD
+1228 PYIGGGYLQISSD
-1241 NRGKVIIDPLGL
+1241 NTGKVIIDPLGL

-1258 IFSIYNNNGDIVMG
+1258 IFAIYNRGGDVVMG

-1279 TFSGDVITKNIIAT
+1279 VFSGDVVTRNIIAT
-1293 GGNIGGFTISDY
+1293 GGNIGGFVVDENGLFNVTD
-1305 AIDSRTHNA
+1305 N
-1314 SNQITARVGMSTNWW
+1314 VGCGMQKFGHGS
-1329 AFYAGADY
+1329 AFWAGAGGIG
-1337 NWGTESSPVW
+1337 NG
-1347 NPIFCVGRDGTLYSQ
+1347 GQ
-1362 NAIIKGNITAT
+1362 NAEFKVYHDGSLIATKATIKGNITAT

-1400 GWGVYAGDMVAGT
+1400 GWGVYAGNIVSGT

-1447 HIIDGNLR
+1447 HIIDGDLR
-1455 YVADENE
+1455 YIADENE
-1462 QAYLTPTEF
+1462 QAYLSPTEF

>member
-33 VTDIVYKDNMNA
+33 VTDIAYKDNMNP

-57 DNNELCSLWDKI
+57 DNNELCSLWNKI

-93 DDIIKNVTATALCEA
+93 DEIIKNVTATALCEA

-133 TSFYNPDNTSLS
+133 TSFYNPSNTSLS

-150 LSKVPHYKI
+150 LSRVPHYKI
-159 KHVDS
+159 NHVDD
-164 TLKNEKRTISAD
+164 TLKNEKRIISAD

-187 VTTEFD
+187 VATEFD
-193 CLFEF
+193 CLFKF
-198 DSTDRGVSV
+198 DSTNRSISA

-218 KRFEDNICPDCGNSS
+218 KRIEDDICPDCGNTE
-233 QLIKG
+233 LVKG
-238 YGQDTTIFIN
+238 YGKDTTIFVN
-248 RDNLAQEITLDSN
+248 KDNLAQEITLDSN
-261 ENEVKNCFKIIA
+261 ESEVKNCFKIIA
-273 GDDVMS
+273 GDDIMS
-279 SAVKDVSP
+279 AAVKDVSP
-287 NGSEYIMYF
+287 NGSEYITYF
-296 SEADYKNMYGGL
+296 SDSDYGNMQTEL
-308 AKKLQNYDRTLKDN
+308 AKKLKDYDRTVKDN
-322 EKQYTQILT
+322 EKQYTQVLT
-331 DLYNAYDN
+331 DLYDGYDN
-339 KAYLISTMMPDI
+339 KAYLTSTMMPDI
-351 THEVGTAAQQIAKL
+351 SHEVGTAAEQIAKL
-365 TSSTLSPVAVKDVES
+365 TSATLSPVAVKDVS
-380 TSVYTVTNA
+380 ITSVYTVTNA
-389 VLGIAKCL
+389 VLGMAKCL
-397 INTTDFKLTIEDGST
+397 VDTTNFKLTIEDGST
-412 FNNQI
+412 LRNQT
-417 WRGRFT
+417 WHGRFT
-423 VASYIKDDDN
+423 IASYVKDNDG
-433 NPKDTATSE
+433 NPKDTATSNE
-442 YISITVNDDLQTYI
+442 IAVMVNDDLQTYI
-456 EQKIKRSIQK
+456 EQKVKRSIQK
-466 EGSDNLSDLF
+466 EGSDDLSDLF

-498 FLSAYDGCLQV
+498 FLNAYDGCLQV
-509 LNEANCGMSSSP
+509 LNEANCGMSNSP
-521 FYDKLYLPYYNRR
+521 FYEKLYLPYYNRR
-534 NYVED
+534 NYIED
-539 EYNERAKQIEAVT
+539 EYNERAKQIESVVT
-552 VNISNLEW
+552 NIANLEW
-560 EKQSIQKIL
+560 EKQTIQKML
-569 NLRTSL
+569 NLRTYL
-575 GEEDYLAYL
+575 GESDYLSYL

-639 LALKEFEPIIN
+639 LVLKEFEPIIN

-664 IIYKMRLLSY
+664 TIYKMRLLSY

-830 QILGEDRFGIYNA
+830 QILGEDKFGIYNA

-853 LFITTNGDDVKNSN
+853 LFITTNGDDAKNSN

-882 YEKQF
+882 CEKQF

-897 AGGAKIKWENVN
+897 GGGAKIKWENVN
-909 SPEITDIDGLN
+909 TPEITDIDGLN

-933 SQDDDPSADWTTPS
+933 SQDDDPSIDWTTPS

-952 IGDIWLDTK
+952 IGDIWFDTK
-961 NSITRRWLGEKWETI
+961 NSITRRWLGEKWGTI

-991 FTITPKPPYYVG
+991 FTITPKPPYYIG
-1003 DLWVQGENGDIL
+1003 DLWVQGKNGDIL
-1015 TCQQTRLEGGYIDA
+1015 TCQQTRLEGNYVDA

-1036 YTDDSGLQNFISND
+1036 YTDDTELQNFITND
-1050 YADYIEETKDQLDK
+1050 YVEYIKDTKNQLDK

-1075 SIDWKDDSTK
+1075 SVNWNDTDTK
-1085 KEHVGDLWYNISST
+1085 NEHVGDLWYNISST
-1099 SKQTFVYISSYTWKE
+1099 SKKTFVYTTSYVWKE

-1120 VFDTI
+1120 VFDII

-1130 IYISKP
+1130 IYVSKP

-1146 LDIENSNG
+1146 LDVENSNG

-1167 LVSTK
+1167 LVSVK
-1172 DNTGYNVSDW
+1172 DSTDYNVSDW

-1195 SAYELAESA
+1195 SAYDLAESA
-1204 KNLGCKLQK
+1204 KKLGDTLQK
-1213 CLGFTTEITSDYVIS
+1213 CLGFTTEISSNYVIS

-1241 NRGKVIIDPLGL
+1241 NTGKVIIDPLGL

-1258 IFSIYNNNGDIVMG
+1258 IFAIYNKSGDVVMG

-1279 TFSGDVITKNIIAT
+1279 TFAGDVTTKNIIAT
-1293 GGNIGGFTISDY
+1293 GGNIGGFIVDENGLFNVTD
-1305 AIDSRTHNA
+1305 N
-1314 SNQITARVGMSTNWW
+1314 VGCGMQKFGHGS
-1329 AFYAGADY
+1329 AFWAGAGGIG
-1337 NWGTESSPVW
+1337 NG
-1347 NPIFCVGRDGTLYSQ
+1347 GQ
-1362 NAIIKGNITAT
+1362 NAEFKVYHDGSLIATKATIQGNITAT

-1379 FVISETGINSV
+1379 FVISTTGINSA
-1390 DNRVGINTTA
+1390 DNKVGINTTA

-1426 YAENASIV
+1426 YAENANIV

-1447 HIIDGNLR
+1447 HIVDGNLR

-1462 QAYLTPTEF
+1462 QAYLSPTEF

-1495 SRSISIDCNEGVIS
+1495 SRSISIDCNEGVIA

-1516 PWGDVEG
+1516 PWGDIED

>member
-1 MGKLQFDVNNQVEQ
+1 MGKLQFDINNQVEQ

-24 YKKIGNLNS
+24 YKKLGNLNS
-33 VTDIVYKDNMNA
+33 VTNIVYKDNMNA
-45 ANSLSFTVHKHR
+45 ANTLSFTVHKYR
-57 DNNELCSLWDKI
+57 DNNELCNLWNKI
-69 TDFRIVW
+69 VDFKTVW
-76 IPEFNEYFQIS
+76 IPEFNEYFKIT

-93 DDIIKNVTATALCEA
+93 DEIVKNVTGTALCEF
-108 ELSQINIYNLDINS
+108 ELAQINLYNLDINS
-122 DNDIKFNNYER
+122 DDDIKYNNYER
-133 TSFYNPDNTSLS
+133 TSFFNPDNTSIS

-150 LSKVPHYKI
+150 LSKIPHYTI
-159 KHVDS
+159 KHVDN
-164 TLKNEKRTISAD
+164 TLKSEKRTVSTD
-176 GTSVYDLLTGD
+176 GTSVYDFLTND
-187 VTTEFD
+187 VSTEFD
-193 CLFEF
+193 CLFKF
-198 DSTDRGVSV
+198 DSADRSISV

-218 KRFEDNICPDCGNSS
+218 KRIEDDVCPDCGNA

-238 YGQDTTIFIN
+238 YGQDTTIFVG
-248 RDNLAQEITLDSN
+248 RDNLGQEMTLDSN
-261 ENEVKNCFKIIA
+261 ESEVKNCFKIIA

-287 NGSEYIMYF
+287 NGSEYITYF
-296 SEADYKNMYGGL
+296 SEQDYENMYGGL
-308 AKKLQNYDRTLKDN
+308 SKKLHGYDRTLKDN

-339 KAYLISTMMPDI
+339 KAYLTSTMMPDI
-351 THEVGTAAQQIAKL
+351 SHEVGTAAEQIAKL
-365 TSSTLSPVAVKDVES
+365 TSATLSPVAVKDVS
-380 TSVYTVTNA
+380 ITSVYTVTNA
-389 VLGIAKCL
+389 VLGMAKCL
-397 INTTDFKLTIEDGST
+397 VDTTNFKLTIEDGST
-412 FNNQI
+412 LRNQT
-417 WRGRFT
+417 WHGRFT
-423 VASYIKDDDN
+423 IASYVKDDDG
-433 NPKDTATSE
+433 NPKDTATSNE
-442 YISITVNDDLQTYI
+442 IAVMVNDDLQIYI
-456 EQKIKRSIQK
+456 EQKVKRSIQK
-466 EGSDNLSDLF
+466 EGSDDLSDLF
-476 KIEKDEDFKST
+476 KIEDDDKFKST
-487 LKLYCLKRLES
+487 LNLYCLKRLES
-498 FLSAYDGCLQV
+498 FLAAYDTCLQV
-509 LNEANCGMSSSP
+509 LNEANCGMSNSP
-521 FYDKLYLPYYNRR
+521 FYEKLYLPYYNRR
-534 NYVED
+534 NYIED
-539 EYNERAKQIEAVT
+539 EYNERAKQIEAIAT
-552 VNISNLEW
+552 NIDNLEW
-560 EKQSIQKIL
+560 EKQTIQKML
-569 NLRTSL
+569 NLRTYL
-575 GEEDYLAYL
+575 GESDYLSYL

-593 NSNYISDGLTNEEII
+593 NSNYISDGLTNEEVI

-631 ISSTLNNL
+631 ITATLSNL

-650 YFETGNYIRMEVDN
+650 YFETGNYIRMQIDET
-664 IIYKMRLLSY
+664 IYKMRLLSY
-674 EVNFSEDNIQTI
+674 EITFSEDSIQTI

-696 KNNALGLK
+696 KNNALGIK
-704 EILDQAKSISSSYP
+704 QILDQAKSISSSFP
-718 AVVNQMNKNTANAAI
+718 SVVNQMNKNTENAAL

-757 MTVDEHG
+757 MVVDEHG
-764 LWMRMYDDITASYDP
+764 LWMRMYDDITCTFSP
-779 CWAKL
+779 CQAKF

-790 LTKDNG
+790 LTKNNW
-796 KTIEVGVGEFVYVD
+796 KTLEVGVGEFVYVD
-810 PVTKE
+810 PATKE
-815 EVREY
+815 EIQEY

-897 AGGAKIKWENVN
+897 GGGAKIKWENVN
-909 SPEITDIDGLN
+909 TPEITDIDGLN

-933 SQDDDPSADWTTPS
+933 SQDDDPSIDWTTPS

-952 IGDIWLDTK
+952 IGDIWFDTK
-961 NSITRRWLGEKWETI
+961 NSVTRRWTGEKWEAT

-1003 DLWVQGENGDIL
+1003 DLWAQGQNGDIL
-1015 TCQQTRLEGGYIDA
+1015 RCKQTRITGSYVDA
-1029 DWKIASK
+1029 DWEIASK
-1036 YTDDSGLQNFISND
+1036 YTDNTSLNNFISGD
-1050 YADYIEETKDQLDK
+1050 YKEYIEDTKNQLDK
-1064 KTQTWYQANDP
+1064 KTQTWYQADDP
-1075 SIDWKDDSTK
+1075 SDSWKDNDTK
-1085 KEHVGDLWYNISST
+1085 KEHIGDLWYNISST
-1099 SKQTFVYISSYTWKE
+1099 SKKTFVYTSSYIWKE
-1114 MEVSKE
+1114 MEISKE

-1130 IYISKP
+1130 IYVSKP
-1136 NNYKSKDLWI
+1136 NNYKAKDLWI
-1146 LDIENSNG
+1146 LDADNADGKNG
-1154 SNSTYPKYKQGTI
+1154 TYPRYKQGTI

-1172 DNTGYNVSDW
+1172 DNTGYSVSDW
-1182 IEKVRYTDDTKAD
+1182 TEKVRYTDDTRAN

-1204 KNLGCKLQK
+1204 KNLGNTLQK
-1213 CLGFTTEITSDYVIS
+1213 CLGFTTEISSNYVIS
-1228 PFIGGGYLQISSD
+1228 PYIGGGYLQISSD
-1241 NRGKVIIDPLGL
+1241 NTGKVIIDPLGL

-1258 IFSIYNNNGDIVMG
+1258 IFAIYNTNGDVVMG

-1279 TFSGDVITKNIIAT
+1279 TFSGDVTTKNIIAT
-1293 GGNIGGFTISDY
+1293 GGQIGGFTITDC
-1305 AIDSRTHNA
+1305 AIDSRTYN
-1314 SNQITARVGMSTNWW
+1314 SLNQIVTRVGMTTNWW

-1337 NWGTESSPVW
+1337 NWGSEANPVW
-1347 NPIFCVGRDGTLYSQ
+1347 NPIFCVGRDGALYSQ
-1362 NAIIKGNITAT
+1362 NATIKGNITAT

-1379 FVISETGINSV
+1379 FVISATGINSA

-1419 VGLDGAL
+1419 VGLNGAL

-1516 PWGDVEG
+1516 PWGDIEE